1 MPNSRPEPQRIPQTG
16 VSGVPAGSR
25 RGNAGRRARVLSTL
39 NATESPFGQV
49 AHLESIAF
57 GPALQLERFRL
68 QNGLEL
74 LLLEDHSAPVVAY
87 HTWYRVGSRHEKE
100 GKTGLAHLFEHLMF
114 NEVEGRKSGEFDRLL
129 EEAGAESNAS
139 TWLDWTQYNVS
150 IPKDQLKL
158 VIGLEAERMS
168 RLVLRAPQV
177 TSEKEVVANERRYR
191 VDDDVEGSVSE
202 LLWATAF
209 TEHAYRWP
217 TIGWMQ
223 DIEAF
228 DTNDCEEFYRTF
240 YAPNNAV
247 IVVVGDFREADLL
260 ARVSKA
266 YGTIP
271 PSTIPLEDV
280 RPEPAQREERRRE
293 VLKPT
298 ATEKL
303 VVGYHSPALGD
314 WDHSILSLLVEV
326 LSGGRASRLYR
337 ILIRELEIASEVR
350 AFLGPFKDPGLLE
363 LFVSAREGH
372 SAEEL
377 LEVVDRELLRVQDE
391 PITQDE
397 IDRSRARFEL
407 GLLAGLEAVDGK
419 ASTIGFY
426 ETVLGQPAAAF
437 ERLELI
443 RRLGPSELRRVAR
456 RYLSPGSR
464 SIVLVRPQ
472 PETAN
477 PELANGE
484 TSEEALS

>member
-1 MPNSRPEPQRIPQTG
+1 LPNSYSEPQRAPEERAPAA
-16 VSGVPAGSR
+16 PAGSTK
-25 RGNAGRRARVLSTL
+25 GSAARRARLLATL
-39 NATESPFGQV
+39 NATESPYGRV
-49 AHLESIAF
+49 SHLETIAF
-57 GPALQLERFRL
+57 GPALRLERFRL

-74 LLLEDHSAPVVAY
+74 LLCEDHSAPVVAY
-87 HTWYRVGSRHEKE
+87 HTWFKVGSRHEKE

-114 NEVEGRKSGEFDRLL
+114 NEVEGRQAGEFDRLL

-139 TWLDWTQYNVS
+139 TWLDWTQYNIS

-168 RLVLRAPQV
+168 RLVLRSPQV

-209 TEHAYRWP
+209 TKHAYRWP

-223 DIEAF
+223 DIQNF

-260 ARVSKA
+260 AKVSKA
-266 YGTIP
+266 YGAIP
-271 PSTIPLEDV
+271 PSSIPLEDA
-280 RPEPAQREERRRE
+280 RPEPAQQEEKRCE
-293 VLKPT
+293 VHKPT

-314 WDHSILSLLVEV
+314 WDHPILSLLVEV
-326 LSGGRASRLYR
+326 LAGGRASRLYR
-337 ILIRELEIASEVR
+337 VLVRELEIASEVR

-372 SAEEL
+372 TAEEL
-377 LEVVDRELLRVQDE
+377 LAVIDRELARVQEE
-391 PITQDE
+391 PIGIEE
-397 IDRSRARFEL
+397 IERGRARFEL
-407 GLLAGLEAVDGK
+407 GLLASLEAVDGK

-426 ETVLGQPAAAF
+426 ETVLGQPASAF

-443 RRLGPSELRRVAR
+443 RRTGPSELRRVAR
-456 RYLSPGSR
+456 RYLGNGSR
-464 SIVLVRPQ
+464 SLVFVRPQ
-472 PETAN
+472 PETKAPDSSN
-477 PELANGE
+477 DAAEE
-484 TSEEALS
+484 SEE